1 MRNILR
7 ISILQLLFIGGLAA
21 QPASKVPLIP
31 SVLGSDAVFTKSR
44 GRLYKIPVDSII
56 AYAEREGD
64 FGGITDGDKGDI
76 TVSSSGTV
84 WNIDL
89 GVITDVE
96 IASDAVGAVEL
107 KNNSVGPQELNTTGV
122 VAGSYTNSAI
132 TVDEDGR
139 ITLASS
145 GGSGGP
151 GTGTEDRVAY
161 WLTSTTLGSFPLNND
176 GSTTSFT
183 QSTQTQLPDGTTG
196 LRSIAADGDIR
207 YNTTTDKFEGYE
219 NGDWV
224 NVATY
229 IEESFTIDFPST
241 SANDSSSSTF
251 AMTGADVGDAVVV
264 GIPSGVAS
272 QGSYFAYVSGT
283 NLITLRFHNDN
294 TGTYNPASGSFKIKV
309 IK

>member
-1 MRNILR
+1 MRNIIR

-44 GRLYKIPVDSII
+44 GRLYRIPVDSIM

-64 FGGITDGDKGDI
+64 FGGVTDGDKGDI

-107 KNNSVGPQELNTTGV
+107 KNNSVGPQELNVTGV
-122 VAGSYTNSAI
+122 TAGSYTSANI

-139 ITLASS
+139 VTVASN
-145 GGSGGP
+145 GSGGP
-151 GTGTEDRVAY
+151 GTGTANRVAY
-161 WLTSTTLGSFPLNND
+161 WSTTSVLGSFPLNYD

-183 QSTQTQLPDGTTG
+183 QSTQVQLPDGTTG

-207 YNTTTDKFEGYE
+207 YNTTLDKFEGYE
-219 NGDWV
+219 DGEWL

-229 IEESFTIDFPST
+229 IEESVVIDFPST
-241 SANDSSSSTF
+241 AANDSNQSVF
-251 AMTGADVGDAVVV
+251 AVTGADIGDAVVV
-264 GIPSGVAS
+264 APPSSAS
-272 QGSYFAYVSGT
+272 AQGSYFAYVSGT

-294 TGTYNPASGSFKIKV
+294 TGTYNPSSGTFKIKI